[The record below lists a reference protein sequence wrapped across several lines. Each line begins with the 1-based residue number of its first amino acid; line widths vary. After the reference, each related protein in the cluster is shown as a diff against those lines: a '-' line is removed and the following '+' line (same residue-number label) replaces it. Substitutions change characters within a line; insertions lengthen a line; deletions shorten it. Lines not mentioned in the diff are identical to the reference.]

1 MNFIAVGG
9 GALVVSI
16 IIIVILVITGTIDIS
31 DENGS
36 SGNCVGEWSVCDT
49 TCVKTYSV
57 SVEQSGTGSNCEAN
71 DGDTASCSPGE
82 GGCPDNNDDNNDCIG
97 GWSTCDSSC
106 VKTYNV
112 SVEQSGTGFDCA
124 VNHGE
129 TASCSPGEGSC
140 PGSVQPSTPIRQ
152 DCVGQCGDSDAD
164 NDADSD
170 ADSDADRDAVCNW
183 GPCLKSADYAN
194 NGVCEQTYIE
204 ERIAAPAE
212 GVLAEGDPCPLGPN
226 GEMVGNIRLCETGV
240 EPADAATRATVLATY
255 AGQESN
261 RCPWVEETGSNPEYD
276 PCTATSAP
284 NCLNGSTCVRDPN
297 NRRLPKCDC
306 QDGYSG
312 VNCENYTGI
321 GCAENPDN
329 CCEASWEQYTDDEKQ
344 TDINCK
350 RNAPQNTE
358 CGRVVSPNCSL
369 EQRRI
374 FLEGQGDDG
383 DQNSS
388 ILDAYTAIPGK
399 QCWKALSDGR
409 ERPYNIIQ
417 MFNNPYDAVD
427 SCNNNPECRF
437 VGSNYKNLGHPN
449 RMLGRGGH
457 ESLLTSTSYTKGG
470 RAEPG
475 YNWYTCRHRA
485 RDRTGTGS
493 WKHQVWEKPT
503 FPE

>member
-1 MNFIAVGG
+1 MVFIAVGVG
-9 GALVVSI
+9 VLFFSI
-16 IIIVILVITGTIDIS
+16 IIIVILVITGTIDLS

-57 SVEQSGTGSNCEAN
+57 SVEQSGTGSNCEAS
-71 DGDTASCSPGE
+71 DGD
-82 GGCPDNNDDNNDCIG
+82 
-97 GWSTCDSSC
+97 
-106 VKTYNV
+106 
-112 SVEQSGTGFDCA
+112 
-124 VNHGE
+124 

-140 PGSVQPSTPIRQ
+140 PGSVQPSTPIRR
-152 DCVGQCGDSDAD
+152 DCVGQWENLNNQPLPVGGTPESNNICGEDCQLKYNITQESSDNPESVSCPHAH
-164 NDADSD
+164 DAVYTCTKGQGQCG
-170 ADSDADRDAVCNW
+170 DRDAVCNW

-204 ERIAAPAE
+204 TRIAAPAE
-212 GVLAEGDPCPLGPN
+212 GVLAEGDSCPLGPN

-240 EPADAATRATVLATY
+240 EPADAATRTTVLATY

-261 RCPWVEETGSNPEYD
+261 RCPWVEEMGSNPEYD
-276 PCTATSAP
+276 PCTATTSAP
-284 NCLNGSTCVRDPN
+284 NCLNGGTCVRDPN

-321 GCAENPDN
+321 GCAENPGN

-344 TDINCK
+344 TDINCI

-374 FLEGQGDDG
+374 FLEGQGEDG

-399 QCWKALSDGR
+399 QCWKALSGGR

-475 YNWYTCRHRA
+475 YNWYTCRLRA
-485 RDRTGTGS
+485 RDRTGRGS